1 MTYHSLL
8 LIVNNADDLKV
19 KSPIFLTL
27 NENSS
32 TGVSKGTGPS
42 TSATCTNVVTRIK
55 FFHQNHLF
63 SPGFSFLSPEFILNF
78 TFDLQADTA
87 LMVVTAKIQQR
98 FILWRNSDLPI
109 NVFLFCCFFWTFGV
123 CPSALL
129 WILCWLQK
137 SLKIVRNAIERL
149 IFLKSQFSARGNTI
163 FCEEKS
169 SVCQFWASRK
179 LQY

>member
-1 MTYHSLL
+1 
-8 LIVNNADDLKV
+8 
-19 KSPIFLTL
+19 
-27 NENSS
+27 
-32 TGVSKGTGPS
+32 
-42 TSATCTNVVTRIK
+42 
-55 FFHQNHLF
+55 
-63 SPGFSFLSPEFILNF
+63 
-78 TFDLQADTA
+78 
-87 LMVVTAKIQQR
+87 MVVTAKIQR
-98 FILWRNSDLPI
+98 RVILWRNSDLPI

-137 SLKIVRNAIERL
+137 SLKIVRNAIKRQSIGF

-179 LQY
+179 LQYSQHNGLVRFPENSRDWAETGFSTLLNTFASPHTQTRGWWWWWSMITDHILISTLLTWIWFIWGNYS